1 LKIFGWVSSR
11 RFGKEEFF
19 HYLKHFLDRFIL
31 ATLALGIHEPSGNL
45 VVLRDTWRRL
55 SHYRQAQVEITRD
68 QPSHANRALVDAT
81 SIFGRL
87 WSVTIL
93 L

>member
-1 LKIFGWVSSR
+1 
-11 RFGKEEFF
+11 
-19 HYLKHFLDRFIL
+19 
-31 ATLALGIHEPSGNL
+31 
-45 VVLRDTWRRL
+45 
-55 SHYRQAQVEITRD
+55 VEITRD
-68 QPSHANRALVDAT
+68 QPSHANRALVDGL